1 MEKNEMTSIF
11 NQDNTSWQ
19 TGRYPLVLGE
29 PLGLYDSVNVP
40 YPKLFDL
47 YKLQKSMDWTEDE
60 VNLEQ
65 SRMDLINCS
74 KNNYDI
80 MVKTLA
86 FQWELDSVASRA
98 IAPLFAPFV
107 TNSELW
113 VMLSKQSEIENLH
126 ALTYSE
132 IIRQC
137 LSDPK
142 EVFEAVM
149 KNDEVLNRSTT
160 VIEAFDK
167 LAEYGALY
175 KLGKIQ
181 KDDLALKQVV
191 LKGFVALYCLEK
203 VEFMSSFACTF
214 ALAEQNIFQ
223 GIAKLVQKIAQDEQV
238 HVMMDEAILEIMLAD
253 EEWINVFNTIRD
265 DAAKIISE
273 VIEQEFSWNKYLFS
287 ENRSIVG
294 LNETL
299 LNEWVLY
306 NAQDLYRFLGIDN
319 PYPVI
324 KNKPLVWMDNWL
336 DLNKTQN
343 ANQESDNTNYRLNSV
358 LDDSEDEIFDI

>member
-1 MEKNEMTSIF
+1 MQESKPASIF
-11 NQDNTSWQ
+11 NQDNSAWQ

-29 PLGLYDSVNVP
+29 ALGLYDSVNVP

-65 SRMDLINCS
+65 SRMDLLNCS

-86 FQWELDSVASRA
+86 FQWELDSVAARA

-107 TNSELW
+107 SNSELW
-113 VMLSKQSEIENLH
+113 AMLSKQSEVENLH

-137 LSDPK
+137 ISDPK
-142 EVFEAVM
+142 EVFQEVM

-160 VIEAFDK
+160 VIETFNELSK
-167 LAEYGALY
+167 YGALY
-175 KLGKIQ
+175 KLGQVDKNDP
-181 KDDLALKQVV
+181 KLKQVV

-238 HVMMDEAILEIMLAD
+238 HVMMDEAILEILLAD
-253 EEWINVFNTIRD
+253 EEWQVVLSEIRGD
-265 DAAKIISE
+265 VENIIRE

-306 NAQDLYRFLGIDN
+306 NAQDLYRFLGVDN

-324 KNKPLVWMDNWL
+324 KTKPLVWMDNWL